1 MLESSKDEHISK
13 FVLLCLSV
21 DTKGSIEDLKDPDS
35 YIQTISQTYGDS
47 SVEVILAEAY
57 ADLN

>member
-1 MLESSKDEHISK
+1 MMESSKDEHISN

-35 YIQTISQTYGDS
+35 YI
-47 SVEVILAEAY
+47 
-57 ADLN
+57 